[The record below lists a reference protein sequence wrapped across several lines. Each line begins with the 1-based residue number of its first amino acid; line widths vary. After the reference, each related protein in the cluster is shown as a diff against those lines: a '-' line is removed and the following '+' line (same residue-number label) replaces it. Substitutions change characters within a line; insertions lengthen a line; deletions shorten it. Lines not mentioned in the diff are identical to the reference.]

1 MVQGDNRMSMNVA
14 NCPKCGKV
22 YVKNL
27 LNDVCQ
33 ACVKEV
39 EVQCD
44 TCIKYLRE
52 HRGISLEELSNAT
65 EVSQSL
71 IIKFMREG
79 RISIMGNRNI
89 AYPCEVCGE
98 SIRERN
104 MCDSCRQK
112 LKKDV
117 RNTMEDHRRIEEQK
131 RVENKVT
138 YKIIDRLNDRS
149 K

>member
-1 MVQGDNRMSMNVA
+1 MSMSVA

-27 LNDVCQ
+27 MHDICPS
-33 ACVKEV
+33 CVKENDANC
-39 EVQCD
+39 ES
-44 TCIKYLRE
+44 CIKYLRE
-52 HRGISLEELSNAT
+52 HRGISLEQLSEAT
-65 EVSQSL
+65 DVSQSL

-79 RISIMGNRNI
+79 RISVMSNKNI
-89 AYPCEVCGE
+89 YYPCEVCGE

-117 RNTMEDHRRIEEQK
+117 RNTMEDHNRIEEQK
-131 RVENKVT
+131 RVENKVS
-138 YKIIDRLNDRS
+138 YKISDRLNDRS